1 MQVPDHHEGF
11 KAMALHVHYRP
22 AMCDPFVSLE
32 LKIANTWKLL
42 SPERA
47 RPGAAVHRK
56 EGLPGH
62 QGLFICRNLTPQDP
76 LTAMLRSTWPIPI
89 FN

>member
-1 MQVPDHHEGF
+1 
-11 KAMALHVHYRP
+11 
-22 AMCDPFVSLE
+22 MCDPFVSLE
-32 LKIANTWKLL
+32 LKIANTCKLL

-47 RPGAAVHRK
+47 GRGRAGHRK

-62 QGLFICRNLTPQDP
+62 RGFFICRKLHTQDP
-76 LTAMLRSTWPIPI
+76 WTAMLRSTWPITI